1 MNARKWSL
9 LVGISVLILGVI
21 ACTINVGGPDY
32 PDQHIPIST
41 NALGDF
47 QSAMQTAAAAG
58 VESGEIT
65 LAIDESQITS
75 FLANKLQSQSQ
86 PLFTDPQVYLRDGKI
101 QIYGTAKRGY
111 LIATIEIVLTAG
123 IDEQGQLK
131 VELTS
136 ADFGPLP
143 VPAGLKDIITAS
155 IQELYTGA
163 IGPLATGF
171 RLEDIT
177 IANGEMSISGQP
189 K

>member
-1 MNARKWSL
+1 MNTRKLSL
-9 LVGISVLILGVI
+9 IASISVLFLGII

-32 PDQHIPIST
+32 LDQRIPIST
-41 NALGDF
+41 DALGDF
-47 QSAMQTAAAAG
+47 QSALQAAVAAG

-65 LAIDESQITS
+65 FSINESQMTS
-75 FLANKLQSQSQ
+75 FLANKLQSQSE
-86 PLFTDPQVYLRDGKI
+86 PLFTDPQVYLRDDQI

-111 LIATIEIVLTAG
+111 LEATIAIVLTAG

-143 VPAGLKDIITAS
+143 VPDGLKAVISTTIE
-155 IQELYTGA
+155 ELYTGTV
-163 IGPLATGF
+163 GPLATGF